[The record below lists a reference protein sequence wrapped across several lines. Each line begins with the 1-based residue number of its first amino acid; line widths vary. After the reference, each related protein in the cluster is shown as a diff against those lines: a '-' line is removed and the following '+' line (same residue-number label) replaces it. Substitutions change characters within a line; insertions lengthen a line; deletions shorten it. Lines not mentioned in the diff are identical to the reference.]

1 MKRWLH
7 ETPSWLSIPFFDPVI
22 RVWNVR
28 ILIILSSGTIW
39 VMFHPDSD
47 VPSVHARQDSIPAQ
61 IILAGLILLHH
72 LFILLPSSWT
82 ISALFDL
89 YWVFWEIGL
98 VQLLLLIISTSCR
111 IATIFKSKESLLKQ
125 RFDFFGGCTPV
136 HPPYTP
142 LRILI
147 GRAMARPL
155 LRGEATYIILFRAIL
170 IFLISL
176 AVPAFAVYF
185 IIIGPSKALIY
196 TRDISLIGPDAP
208 GASGPSGPVSMIF
221 SAATTAYWQNT
232 NFTTTIFIPPNGMN
246 VTKTTG
252 VEFSPAF
259 IQSPCASNYTRK
271 LGPPR
276 SPDGSILAD
285 CPSNQWNTTL
295 SIAIAVEIPQNRAV
309 LVSLF
314 QADST
319 PVVAGNFKGVLL
331 LPNSHL
337 VGAYTWTRRDV
348 ISQPTWGPSSH
359 IHTTFT
365 ADIHSLQPDPNPP
378 NSFSATLILHQQS
391 PDAQQFLQDE
401 RDTTAITGIST
412 FGGFWAFVNS
422 TFGLLFGANVLYFMF
437 GRRPMSALG
446 IVHVFQRRALV
457 RQWHEDFP
465 AIRTEG
471 GLPGSKSAGI
481 VAFIRDRLVD
491 LEEYPRPLT
500 VSQGKT
506 AEARDIE
513 SQSVETREDETIQ
526 EDVEGIAEARPQ
538 SAVASETKEVFDQ
551 VSLLDVHSERG
562 NG

>member
-1 MKRWLH
+1 
-7 ETPSWLSIPFFDPVI
+7 
-22 RVWNVR
+22 
-28 ILIILSSGTIW
+28 
-39 VMFHPDSD
+39 
-47 VPSVHARQDSIPAQ
+47 
-61 IILAGLILLHH
+61 
-72 LFILLPSSWT
+72 
-82 ISALFDL
+82 
-89 YWVFWEIGL
+89 
-98 VQLLLLIISTSCR
+98 LLLLIVSTSCR
-111 IATIFKSKESLLKQ
+111 VATIFKSRESLLKQ

-147 GRAMARPL
+147 DRAMARPL

-196 TRDISLIGPDAP
+196 TRDIRTLRPCQHDFFGRNYRLL
-208 GASGPSGPVSMIF
+208 GEHQLYHNYLH
-221 SAATTAYWQNT
+221 TTKWHERHKNHQC
-232 NFTTTIFIPPNGMN
+232 
-246 VTKTTG
+246 G
-252 VEFSPAF
+252 VLTCIHS
-259 IQSPCASNYTRK
+259 
-271 LGPPR
+271 
-276 SPDGSILAD
+276 
-285 CPSNQWNTTL
+285 WNTTL
-295 SIAIAVEIPQNRAV
+295 SVAIAVEIPQNRAV

-319 PVVAGNFKGVLL
+319 PVVAGNLKGVLL

-337 VGAYTWTRRDV
+337 VAAYTWTRRDV
-348 ISQPTWGPSSH
+348 ISQPTWGLTSH

-378 NSFSATLILHQQS
+378 NSFSTTLSLHQQS

-491 LEEYPRPLT
+491 LDEDPRPLT
-500 VSQGKT
+500 VYPGTT

-513 SQSVETREDETIQ
+513 SQGVKTREDEAI
-526 EDVEGIAEARPQ
+526 ERDIEGIADAR
-538 SAVASETKEVFDQ
+538 SRLAVASETSEVFEE
-551 VSLLDVHSERG
+551 VSPLDVHLEKG
-562 NG
+562 NS

>member
-1 MKRWLH
+1 
-7 ETPSWLSIPFFDPVI
+7 
-22 RVWNVR
+22 
-28 ILIILSSGTIW
+28 
-39 VMFHPDSD
+39 
-47 VPSVHARQDSIPAQ
+47 
-61 IILAGLILLHH
+61 
-72 LFILLPSSWT
+72 
-82 ISALFDL
+82 
-89 YWVFWEIGL
+89 
-98 VQLLLLIISTSCR
+98 LLLLIVSTSCR
-111 IATIFKSKESLLKQ
+111 IATIFKSKDSILKQ

-208 GASGPSGPVSMIF
+208 GASGPSGPVSVIF
-221 SAATTAYWQNT
+221 SAATTAYWQGT

-246 VTKTTG
+246 VTEMTG
-252 VEFSPAF
+252 EGFFAGYT
-259 IQSPCASNYTRK
+259 QSGCASNYTRT
-271 LGPPR
+271 LGP
-276 SPDGSILAD
+276 
-285 CPSNQWNTTL
+285 SNHWNTTL

-348 ISQPTWGPSSH
+348 ISQPTWGLSSH

-437 GRRPMSALG
+437 GRRSALG

-491 LEEYPRPLT
+491 LEEDPRPLT
-500 VSQGKT
+500 VYQGRT

-513 SQSVETREDETIQ
+513 AQSVKSHEDETIQ
-526 EDVEGIAEARPQ
+526 GHVDETAEARPR
-538 SAVASETKEVFDQ
+538 SAVASETSEVFEEG
-551 VSLLDVHSERG
+551 SLLDVHLEKG